1 MFLYRVVM
9 VRYVFVNDL
18 DTRIQCTC
26 QTNKIKQQNI
36 IIVRNIVDRRH
47 SILANSIQSQHMIM
61 TMNVPHSSRPDQI
74 INFVTLIKRKFLYAQ
89 IFFYFIQTHPKWD
102 VKIDRVSSLVWN
114 IWMVLCAGKRS
125 NHCYHHVTI
134 SRKAHEINQIVT
146 AFICQWESV
155 VRDIVFIADLRIQ
168 ILITVIHTEI
178 MRIVHLILW
187 TFINQ
192 PRYDFA

>member
-1 MFLYRVVM
+1 MFLYRV

-26 QTNKIKQQNI
+26 QPNKIKQQNI

-47 SILANSIQSQHMIM
+47 PILANSIQSQHMIVQHS
-61 TMNVPHSSRPDQI
+61 MNVPHSSRPDQI
-74 INFVTLIKRKFLYAQ
+74 INFVTLIKRTFLYAQ

-102 VKIDRVSSLVWN
+102 VKIDRVSLLVWN
-114 IWMVLCAGKRS
+114 IWLVLCASKRS

-134 SRKAHEINQIVT
+134 PHKAHEINQIVT

-155 VRDIVFIADLRIQ
+155 VRDIVFIADLRTQ
-168 ILITVIHTEI
+168 ILITVIHTKI

-187 TFINQ
+187 TFVNQ
-192 PRYDFA
+192 PWYDFA